1 MITISGKLSNR
12 KAMVILA
19 VSVTVFLTGLILIK
33 APSAVVLIA
42 SGSVAMG
49 LGMLSG
55 VKWELFHEGIIRTI
69 TSFLPAIL
77 ILIAVG
83 MLIGSWI
90 VCGTVPLLIYYGLK
104 SISSSWFLVTS
115 LLLCTVMSVATGTSW
130 GTIGT
135 VGIALMGVSSG
146 LGIPLPYTAGAVVTG
161 AIFGDKLSPLSD
173 TTVLASGVS
182 GVYIFDHIKYML
194 WTTLPPFIIALVLY
208 AIIGIRVSGAMPE
221 KGQIDLI
228 LATLES
234 SFRLN
239 PILLL
244 PPSVILVL
252 VLWKKPALPTFAA
265 GVIIAAF
272 LAVLVQGVSP
282 GEVSKA
288 LMRGFSSPSGVDIVD
303 KMLFR
308 GGINSMLGSV
318 LLPIAAAVFGSP
330 LKTIGVVDIM
340 LEKIGDSARN
350 ARSFLTGIF
359 LTHSFLFLITSSYY
373 VTFAAMGPMVAPVFD
388 RLKLHRAN
396 LSRILEDTGTSFAPI
411 VPWSITGAFVAN
423 TLGVGNLEFAIY
435 APITYLGMV
444 FSLGYIVANFR
455 IASSDEVITRE
466 GARQK
471 AVLSE

>member
-19 VSVTVFLTGLILIK
+19 VSVAVFLTGLIVIK

-42 SGSVAMG
+42 SGSVATG
-49 LGMLSG
+49 LGMLWG

-104 SISSSWFLVTS
+104 SISPSWFLVTS
-115 LLLCTVMSVATGTSW
+115 LLLCTAMSVATGTSW

-234 SFRLN
+234 SF
-239 PILLL
+239 
-244 PPSVILVL
+244 V
-252 VLWKKPALPTFAA
+252 
-265 GVIIAAF
+265 
-272 LAVLVQGVSP
+272 
-282 GEVSKA
+282 
-288 LMRGFSSPSGVDIVD
+288 
-303 KMLFR
+303 
-308 GGINSMLGSV
+308 
-318 LLPIAAAVFGSP
+318 
-330 LKTIGVVDIM
+330 
-340 LEKIGDSARN
+340 
-350 ARSFLTGIF
+350 
-359 LTHSFLFLITSSYY
+359 
-373 VTFAAMGPMVAPVFD
+373 
-388 RLKLHRAN
+388 
-396 LSRILEDTGTSFAPI
+396 
-411 VPWSITGAFVAN
+411 
-423 TLGVGNLEFAIY
+423 
-435 APITYLGMV
+435 
-444 FSLGYIVANFR
+444 
-455 IASSDEVITRE
+455 
-466 GARQK
+466 
-471 AVLSE
+471 